1 WEKMYFAKY
10 LGEPKVS
17 ETLGISDGLFG
28 LFMVVAAIGMFAV
41 AEWAE
46 KKFPREEY

>member
-1 WEKMYFAKY
+1 MYFANY

-17 ETLGISDGLFG
+17 DSLGMKDGLFG
-28 LFMVVAAIGMFAV
+28 LLLILAALVMFAV

>member
-1 WEKMYFAKY
+1 MEGLYKAKY
-10 LGEPKVS
+10 LGNIKVS
-17 ETLGISDGLFG
+17 DFFGISDGILALF
-28 LFMVVAAIGMFAV
+28 VIIAALVMFWI